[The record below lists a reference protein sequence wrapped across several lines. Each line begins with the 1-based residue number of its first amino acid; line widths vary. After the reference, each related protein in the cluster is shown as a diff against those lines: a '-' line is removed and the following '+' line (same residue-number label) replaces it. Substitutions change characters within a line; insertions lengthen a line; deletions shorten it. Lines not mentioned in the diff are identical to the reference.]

1 MISALKLDNVPISP
15 DMFNKID
22 KRTQKKLKK
31 HLDDDKK
38 ILDEQSRSCQT
49 WKNIPRFNM
58 DLIMGKQMDKKN
70 KQERLAK
77 TLARKKQNDITSFFK
92 EDPYD

>member
-38 ILDEQSRSCQT
+38 ILDE
-49 WKNIPRFNM
+49 
-58 DLIMGKQMDKKN
+58 
-70 KQERLAK
+70 
-77 TLARKKQNDITSFFK
+77 
-92 EDPYD
+92 

>member
-1 MISALKLDNVPISP
+1 MINALKLDNVAISP
-15 DMFNKID
+15 EMFNKID

-31 HLDDDKK
+31 HLDDDSR

-70 KQERLAK
+70 KADRLQKVLAK
-77 TLARKKQNDITSFFK
+77 RK
-92 EDPYD
+92 